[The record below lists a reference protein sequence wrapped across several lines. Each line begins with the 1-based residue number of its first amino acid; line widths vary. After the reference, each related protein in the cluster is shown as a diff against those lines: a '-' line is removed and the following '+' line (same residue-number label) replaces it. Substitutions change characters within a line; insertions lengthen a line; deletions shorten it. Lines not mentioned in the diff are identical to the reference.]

1 MSIQQIWWAVALMLA
16 GSLTGGAAVSGD
28 IEGFVTDSSRALVPG
43 VAITVRNVETGA
55 ERTLVTDDRGHF
67 LATLLP
73 PGEYEVRAER
83 LNFRPAVQRIL
94 VKSAERASL
103 NLTLALGNLTEQ
115 VTVTET
121 LVQLVNTT
129 DAQIQVSIDQKRITG
144 LPLAGR
150 NPVSL
155 AGLAPGVV
163 PAMAGNSFLG
173 TGAFNANGGRGRGN
187 NVTIDNIVSTD
198 VSSAGTAGI
207 NTLSVD
213 GIQELKLITNNFN
226 AEFGRNASSQFQII
240 TKSGSNE
247 FHGAIYEFLG
257 NDKLNARD
265 WFDKTGK
272 ASIIRRNQFGIAS
285 GGPILPDRLFFFG
298 HYEGL
303 QVRGAGGTRIASVPT
318 AAQLAGVTDPTSLA
332 ILTAAKLPAA
342 QADSAGA
349 GSVSQSAATYTKSNA
364 WSIRLDHNFN
374 GGRDTLHGR
383 FSAQGA
389 TEGNVNNTFLG
400 SNLAGWGATVTND
413 PRNFHMGWTHV
424 VNPQVA
430 NEARIAYGR
439 ATSTFSPQTDN
450 RLPRIQITGM
460 ASFGLW
466 EGLPQG
472 RVQNMFQYSDTLTW
486 TRARHNLKFGAE
498 YHRIQA
504 NSVLDAFTR
513 GIFTFASWADFA
525 AGRPLSYQQRFG
537 STARGNRVSNA
548 FFFAQDDFKVL
559 PDFTLNLGLRVE
571 AAGDVGEVNDI
582 QSNLD
587 VHRAGPAGGALT
599 GPLGTFVLGSTIYG
613 NIVNYQPR
621 LGFAWNPGR
630 GEWVLRGGYG
640 ITNDFVFL
648 NPITSAS
655 RTLPPFIQ
663 RIDITGAASFTGA
676 DSYANVLG
684 GTGAIQAQGRAAV
697 GRFNSSQVNF
707 SSISP
712 IDTALKSPQVQ
723 QWSLT
728 LERRISG
735 DLAVRVGYVG
745 TAGRYLLRNRQI
757 NMIPQSLVRPAAGAA
772 DEIARLGEFQNIFA
786 ASSGT
791 PARGSNRLDPRFNSV
806 GVVESSSSSSFH
818 GLEVELNKRFSRGWQ
833 LQASYTW
840 SKSIDDGS
848 DVLNGALP
856 NDSFVAQ
863 NPFDLANSKGPSQ
876 FDIPH
881 RLVVNHIFEPQVFR
895 NLQGIAGKILHG
907 WALNGIFQSQSG
919 FPVTILAGPRLG
931 ISDAALSGN
940 SAGVNMV
947 LADVAGDVSKL
958 VFAPAGSA
966 GAALIPSAA
975 ARGINANATDRNT
988 NTSNYP
994 LVQPLIGHYGNMGR
1008 NSVRLNSLIQFD
1020 WVLLKNTPINE
1031 FVNAQFRAE
1040 LFNVFNNT
1048 SFAGFQNT
1056 LSSPAFGTYQSTLTR
1071 PREICLALKLTW

>member
-1 MSIQQIWWAVALMLA
+1 MSNRQIWCAVTLLLA
-16 GSLTGGAAVSGD
+16 GSLTAWAALTGD
-28 IEGFVTDSSRALVPG
+28 IEGFVTDPGRALVPG
-43 VAITVRNVETGA
+43 VTITVRNIATGTQ
-55 ERTLVTDDRGHF
+55 RTLVTDDRGHF

-73 PGEYEVRAER
+73 LGEYEVRAER
-83 LNFRPAVQRIL
+83 IDFRPAVQRSL

-103 NLTLALGNLTEQ
+103 NLTLAVGNITEQ

-121 LVQLVNTT
+121 AVQLINTT
-129 DAQIQVSIDQKRITG
+129 DSQIQISIDQKRIVD

-150 NPVSL
+150 NPLSL

-187 NVTIDNIVSTD
+187 NVTIDSIVSTD
-198 VSSAGTAGI
+198 VSSAGSVGI

-226 AEFGRNASSQFQII
+226 AEFGRNASSQLQII
-240 TKSGSNE
+240 TKSGSNQ
-247 FHGAIYEFLG
+247 FHGTAYEFLG

-272 ASIIRRNQFGIAS
+272 ASIIRRNQFGITS

-298 HYEGL
+298 HFEGL
-303 QVRGAGGTRIASVPT
+303 QIRGAGGTRIASVPT
-318 AAQLAGVTDPTSLA
+318 TAQLAGVTDPTSLA
-332 ILTAAKLPAA
+332 ILAAAKLPTASIVDAA
-342 QADSAGA
+342 ET
-349 GSVSQSAATYTKSNA
+349 GSVPQSAATYTKSNA
-364 WSIRLDHNFN
+364 GSIRLDHNFN
-374 GGRDTLHGR
+374 GGRDALNGR
-383 FSAQGA
+383 FSTQAA
-389 TEGNVNNTFLG
+389 EEGNVNNTFLG
-400 SNLAGWGATVTND
+400 SNLAGGGTTVTNG
-413 PRNFHMGWTHV
+413 PKNFHIGWTHII
-424 VNPQVA
+424 NPLLA
-430 NEARIAYGR
+430 NQARVAYGR
-439 ATSTFSPQTDN
+439 ATSNFAPQTDN
-450 RLPRIQITGM
+450 PLPRIQITGM

-472 RVQNMFQYSDTLTW
+472 RVQNTFQYSDMLTW

-504 NSVLDAFTR
+504 KSILDAFTR
-513 GIFTFASWADFA
+513 GIFTFASWTDFA

-548 FFFAQDDFKVL
+548 FFFVQDDFNVSRDL
-559 PDFTLNLGLRVE
+559 TLNLGLRVE
-571 AAGDVGEVNDI
+571 IAGDVGEVNGI

-587 VHRAGPAGGALT
+587 VHKQDSSGGALT
-599 GPLGTFVLGSTIYG
+599 GPLGTFVLGSNIYG
-613 NIVNYQPR
+613 NILSYQPR

-630 GEWVLRGGYG
+630 GQWVLRGGYG
-640 ITNDFVFL
+640 ITNDFIFL

-663 RIDITGAASFTGA
+663 RIDITGSSSFTGA
-676 DSYANVLG
+676 DSYANVVS
-684 GTGAIQAQGRAAV
+684 GTGGIEAQGRAAV
-697 GRFNSSQVNF
+697 GKFSSAQANF
-707 SSISP
+707 SSINP
-712 IDTALKSPQVQ
+712 IDSALKSPQVQ

-728 LERRISG
+728 LERQIDA
-735 DLAVRVGYVG
+735 DLAVRAAYVG

-757 NMIPQSLVRPAAGAA
+757 NMIPQSLVRPAAREA

-818 GLEVELNKRFSRGWQ
+818 ALEVELNKRLSRGWQ
-833 LQASYTW
+833 VQASYTW
-840 SKSIDDGS
+840 ARSIDDGS

-881 RLVVNHIFEPQVFR
+881 RLVINHIFEPQVFR
-895 NLQGIAGKILHG
+895 NLRGIAGRLLHG
-907 WALNGIFQSQSG
+907 WGLNGIFRSQSG

-940 SAGVNMV
+940 SAGANMV
-947 LADVAGDVSKL
+947 RANVVGDLGKL
-958 VFAPAGSA
+958 VFAPAGSEE
-966 GAALIPSAA
+966 AALIPSRQRAVSTPT
-975 ARGINANATDRNT
+975 RPTGTRIQATIPWHSRSSATTATWDA
-988 NTSNYP
+988 P
-994 LVQPLIGHYGNMGR
+994 ELPD
-1008 NSVRLNSLIQFD
+1008 SVRLGPFEEHAYKRTRQCPVPGRI
-1020 WVLLKNTPINE
+1020 
-1031 FVNAQFRAE
+1031 
-1040 LFNVFNNT
+1040 
-1048 SFAGFQNT
+1048 FQR
-1056 LSSPAFGTYQSTLTR
+1056 FQ
-1071 PREICLALKLTW
+1071 